1 MNYTDGE
8 LDHKTTLIDKLKELG
23 VTNVEGLTVNELK
36 RRLQIA
42 IYMDE
47 IKGR

>member
-8 LDHKTTLIDKLKELG
+8 RDHRTTLINRLEELG
-23 VTNVEGLTVNELK
+23 VTNVDGLTVNELK

-42 IYMDE
+42 IYMEE